1 MFILGIVG
9 KKQSGKD
16 TVAAIIQRL
25 MQPKRVDRIAFA
37 DALKEEVGLATN
49 STVEFIDA
57 NKDNFR
63 LILQGWGTDFRRKL
77 HGDTYWLVRWL
88 DKVNHLPVDTVVV
101 APDVRFTNEAWCIR
115 KLGGKLWRVV
125 RKVNGAVDLHT
136 SETEQEDIK
145 TDLALVNDGSMAELE
160 VKVKQAINTLKA

>member
-88 DKVNHLPVDTVVV
+88 DKVNHSNAIGII
-101 APDVRFTNEAWCIR
+101 APDVRFLNEANCIR
-115 KLGGKLWRVV
+115 ELGGKLWRVV